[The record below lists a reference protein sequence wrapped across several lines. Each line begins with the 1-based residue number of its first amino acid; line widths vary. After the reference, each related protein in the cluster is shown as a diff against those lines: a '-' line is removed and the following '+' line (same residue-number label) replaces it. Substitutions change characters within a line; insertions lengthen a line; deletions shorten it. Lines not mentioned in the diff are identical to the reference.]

1 MTECAEEKTT
11 RKLNKLPKVR
21 GEKLSKILYRNNQ
34 WAVTTFGIECLD
46 GTYAIKKSAIK
57 TTHPNYSWRQHM
69 SGKGWIEMDEFVD
82 ALKMAM
88 KIHFNEEV
96 AEEDLP

>member
-1 MTECAEEKTT
+1 MTRELKE
-11 RKLNKLPKVR
+11 LPKIR

-34 WAVTTFGIECLD
+34 WDVTTFGIECLD
-46 GTYAIKKSAIK
+46 ETYAIKKDAIK

-69 SGKGWIEMDEFVD
+69 SGKEWVEMDEFVD

>member
-1 MTECAEEKTT
+1 MIKELKE
-11 RKLNKLPKVR
+11 LPKVR

-46 GTYAIKKSAIK
+46 GTYAIKKDAIK
-57 TTHPNYSWRQHM
+57 TTHPNYSWQKHM
-69 SGKGWIEMDEFVD
+69 SGKEWVEMDEFID

-88 KIHFNEEV
+88 KIHFNEDV
-96 AEEDLP
+96 SEENLP

>member
-1 MTECAEEKTT
+1 MTKELKE
-11 RKLNKLPKVR
+11 LPKVR

-46 GTYAIKKSAIK
+46 GTYAIKKDAIK
-57 TTHPNYSWRQHM
+57 TTHPNYSWQKHM
-69 SGKGWIEMDEFVD
+69 SGKEWVEIGEFVD

-88 KIHFNEEV
+88 KIHFNEDLN
-96 AEEDLP
+96 EEDLP

>member
-1 MTECAEEKTT
+1 MNRTL
-11 RKLNKLPKVR
+11 RKLPKVR

-46 GTYAIKKSAIK
+46 GTYAIKKDAIK
-57 TTHPNYSWRQHM
+57 TVHPKYSWRQHM
-69 SGKGWIEMDEFVD
+69 SGKMWVEIDEFID

-96 AEEDLP
+96 DEENLP